1 MPDNPSRPFVM
12 GIAGGSGSGK
22 TTITQAVLDR
32 LAGSVDVLQHDSYYR
47 HRPELP
53 FTERTEVNYDHP
65 DSLETDLMVD
75 HLEELLAGNPVDV
88 PLYDFTEHLRRP
100 ETRRVIPT
108 PIIVVEGI
116 LVLSEPSLREL
127 MDLAVFVDTD
137 ADIRLSRRLRRDVSE
152 RDRTPESVLEQWERT
167 VRPMHIA
174 FVDPSKRHADLIIQE
189 GYSEE
194 SVNAIEELLLQ
205 RAIAPE
211 SSTIEP

>member
-1 MPDNPSRPFVM
+1 MPHDSSRPFVM

-22 TTITQAVLDR
+22 TTITRAVLDR
-32 LAGSVDVLQHDSYYR
+32 LVGSVDVIQHDSYYR

-75 HLEELLAGNPVDV
+75 HLKCLLAGEPVEV
-88 PLYDFTEHLRRP
+88 PLYDFSLHLRRP
-100 ETRRVIPT
+100 ETRRVP
-108 PIIVVEGI
+108 PAPVIVVEGI

-137 ADIRLSRRLRRDVSE
+137 ADVRLSRRLQRDVTE
-152 RDRTPESVLEQWERT
+152 RGRTPESVLDQWART

-174 FVDPSKRHADLIIQE
+174 FVEPSKRHADLIIQE

-194 SVNAIEELLLQ
+194 SVSAIEELLLRQ
-205 RAIAPE
+205 AIANE